1 MTRNKRFKHRS
12 AIIFLLTAA
21 ILIVSF
27 SLVSSAL
34 PSALSVQS
42 LESETVFNV
51 DVVYAFVGKG
61 PSEAPQSHFGVLHY
75 PKSQYPSALY
85 LNVTHD
91 SSAEIESYDAIIEV
105 YLIQT
110 ISDEG
115 PTEKYIWF
123 EGTNYSPSF
132 SDSEKT
138 SLTERIFDLI
148 DLNTINGVRG
158 HFRFNWTN
166 NTSVLGGQVGSFGSY
181 SSNPSGYGLWSA
193 GKPNTISVTVGRVGY
208 ITSKGNS
215 ISVHVDTISTKE
227 TFQLE
232 KYREGFLS
240 NRLMPEDK
248 LSQIDMFQPFDQTS

>member
-105 YLIQT
+105 YLIQI

-138 SLTERIFDLI
+138 SLTERVFDLI

-158 HFRFNWTN
+158 HFRFNWTD
-166 NTSVLGGQVGSFGSY
+166 NTSVLGGKVGSLGSY
-181 SSNPSGYGLWSA
+181 SSNPSGLGLWSA
-193 GKPNTISVTVGRVGY
+193 GKPNTISVTVHRIGCV
-208 ITSKGNS
+208 TLDDDS
-215 ISVHVDTISTKE
+215 ISVRADMASAKA

-232 KYREGFLS
+232 KYGEGFLS
-240 NRLMPEDK
+240 NKIVPADN
-248 LSQIDMFQPFDQTS
+248 LSQIDLFHPLA